1 MKAALALACAL
12 ALSEPVLHAGQQA
25 GGSAPTDP
33 PKAAAP
39 RFLPDG
45 RLEVTNADGSKS
57 ISPLAAPSFE
67 PAAPPAWVK
76 DADTNAR
83 FLSAMRGFYDYH
95 SAGYMHRQRV
105 FEWQLFSGQLIFVT
119 VLLLVATGMVFAAIQ
134 FRVGLRKTATASQGE
149 KAADP
154 VTQIEI
160 AATSVKVSSPVL
172 GVIILVISLAFF
184 YLYLVYVYPIKEI
197 L

>member
-1 MKAALALACAL
+1 MKAALVLALVL
-12 ALSEPVLHAGQQA
+12 ALSEPVLHAGQPA
-25 GGSAPTDP
+25 GGSTPPDA

-45 RLEVTNADGSKS
+45 RLEVTNADGSKRV
-57 ISPLAAPSFE
+57 SPLIVPSFE
-67 PAAPPAWVK
+67 PPAPPAWLK

-95 SAGYMHRQRV
+95 SSGFTHRQRV
-105 FEWQLFSGQLIFVT
+105 FEWQLLSGQLIFVT

-134 FRVGLRKTATASQGE
+134 FRVGLRKTATASEGE
-149 KAADP
+149 KAIDA

-160 AATSVKVSSPVL
+160 AAASVKVSSPVL